1 MRLGRGHSKN
11 YQGIWE
17 YLACA
22 REPVKVGSWLSGR
35 HPTKVTV
42 ESSYTLDIG
51 RLLRTG
57 ALVPGAVT
65 SGSIVWS
72 IAATGNKQATI
83 GYEAH
88 MADPAGA
95 YVRLHYTVNGA
106 AQDYRVGLRRAPCRL
121 GGFRWWWQCPQT
133 GCDAAKLYLPPG
145 ATVFASRRA
154 YRMAYI
160 SERGGA
166 IDRSHRRQ
174 ARLYAKLGK
183 DYVVFDE
190 CPPLRPKGMHRRTYE
205 RLEAQIMQAVDR
217 HEHIFTLGALRFLA
231 RDPEIGG
238 RLGINGK

>member
-11 YQGIWE
+11 CQGIWE

-22 REPVKVGSWLSGR
+22 REAVKVGSWLSGR

-72 IAATGNKQATI
+72 IAATGEKQATI

-121 GGFRWWWQCPQT
+121 GGFRWWWQCPRT
-133 GCDAAKLYLPPG
+133 GHDAAKLYLPSG
-145 ATVFASRRA
+145 ATMFLSRRA
-154 YRMAYI
+154 YRIAYR
-160 SERGGA
+160 SERGGPL
-166 IDRSHRRQ
+166 DRSHIRQ
-174 ARLYAKLGK
+174 MRLYAKLGAQ
-183 DYVVFDE
+183 YRAFSE
-190 CPPLRPKGMHRRTYE
+190 FAPPRPKGMHHRTYE
-205 RLEAQIMQAVDR
+205 RLCAELGAAIDR
-217 HEHIFTLGALRFLA
+217 HETIFTVGTAGILA
-231 RDPEIGG
+231 RLYAIEAK
-238 RLGINGK
+238 RQT